1 MKNPAVSSNDNSPYS
16 KNMNFLFFYF
26 WASKHVLTWVDMTD
40 NTSTDILLNSS
51 KHPHAPDWHNPINI
65 WAIESLF
72 IWSEQLKT
80 MTGNPTALPK
90 SLVVYVFPVPAG
102 PAGAPPI
109 TKLSACVRV
118 I

>member
-1 MKNPAVSSNDNSPYS
+1 
-16 KNMNFLFFYF
+16 
-26 WASKHVLTWVDMTD
+26 
-40 NTSTDILLNSS
+40 
-51 KHPHAPDWHNPINI
+51 
-65 WAIESLF
+65 
-72 IWSEQLKT
+72 